1 MNIFNIIGPEMI
13 GPSSSHT
20 AGAVRLGNVAY
31 EMMLGQKPLRIK
43 IELSGSFGTTYKGH
57 GTDKALIAGILG
69 FKSDAEAIRNSLEIA
84 EEMGIEYSFVPKQIP
99 DTHPN
104 TARISFEC
112 ENGLRGRV
120 MGASVGGGNIRIHE
134 INGLKLDI
142 SADSPTLL
150 ITHSDTPGV
159 IADVTNH
166 IADFDPDSNICNFT
180 LSRDQR
186 GGTAL
191 MTIALDN
198 VPREELGA
206 SLENI
211 ENVHSVILIKPV

>member
-31 EMMLGQKPLRIK
+31 EMMLGAKPLRVK

-57 GTDKALIAGILG
+57 GTDRALIAGILG
-69 FKSDAEAIRNSLEIA
+69 FKSDDEAIRNSLKIA
-84 EEMGIEYSFVPKQIP
+84 EEMGLNYSFVPTQIP
-99 DTHPN
+99 DAHPN

-112 ENGLRGRV
+112 ENGLKGRV

-142 SADSPTLL
+142 AADSPTLL
-150 ITHSDTPGV
+150 IIHSDTPGV

-166 IADFDPDSNICNFT
+166 ISDFDPDNNICNFT

-198 VPREELGA
+198 IPKEELGT

-211 ENVHSVILIKPV
+211 ENVQSVILIKPV